1 MNLVLSMLSC
11 FMPASEER
19 QNMELVGRGYII
31 HEANMYTLKNQAS
44 SPACDIAARDMLE
57 DWG

>member
-1 MNLVLSMLSC
+1 MLSC